1 MQTRL
6 YLYKIIFCP
15 QAEGSERRAPAGQ
28 QRAAPS
34 PAPARPRRSG
44 YLRPGG
50 LREAASRCSSSQPGE
65 LEREARESGEPW
77 EGLRGRSPSAG
88 GGLGSAVPAPLI
100 ARGSSGG
107 GGQQARQGRSPPAL
121 RPCAPGPA
129 PPRFRRGAEAVP
141 ANGHREKP
149 GSEPAAPDDSLGNSL
164 RPPQHT
170 GNDGDTPAQER
181 LQVRECLPGP
191 RHLQGDQTHVALYL
205 FFLPQR
211 FCTLPVQ

>member
-88 GGLGSAVPAPLI
+88 GGLGSAVPAPLM
-100 ARGSSGG
+100 A
-107 GGQQARQGRSPPAL
+107 GGQQRRRRAAGAAGAVTARPQAL
-121 RPCAPGPA
+121 RARPGPA
-129 PPRFRRGAEAVP
+129 SLPPRSRSSACERT
-141 ANGHREKP
+141 P
-149 GSEPAAPDDSLGNSL
+149 GKAGV
-164 RPPQHT
+164 RT
-170 GNDGDTPAQER
+170 GGT
-181 LQVRECLPGP
+181 
-191 RHLQGDQTHVALYL
+191 
-205 FFLPQR
+205 
-211 FCTLPVQ
+211 